1 MTIILGILSVL
12 LIAAI
17 LLTPRPK
24 TKEEKQIKEQMI
36 PWEYLD
42 QCDEEGHF

>member
-1 MTIILGILSVL
+1 MNIILGIILVL

-24 TKEEKQIKEQMI
+24 TKEEKRIKEQMI

-42 QCDEEGHF
+42 QFDDEDQF